1 MKRGRECPPS
11 QKEETLH
18 DEGGDLCRARMAEFK
33 SLPIF
38 LCVHVSLY
46 VCMYVCMYVNIYVG
60 VCIYTAEGGLEA

>member
-11 QKEETLH
+11 QKEEKLH
-18 DEGGDLCRARMAEFK
+18 DEGGDLCRARMAELK
-33 SLPIF
+33 SLPISF
-38 LCVHVSLY
+38 VCQCVL